1 MSKSHRRDPGPQV
14 SPRVRELLR
23 ANRAAVDLELALT
36 DRGGD
41 VRMTLPKIAWETYEE
56 VPDSVEARYL
66 PGAGVL
72 MIDLPEPDAQVQL
85 ADFEG
90 IDDEQTPAEPAD
102 RDTQP

>member
-36 DRGGD
+36 DRGDD
-41 VRMTLPKIAWETYEE
+41 VRLTLPKIAWETYEE

-66 PGAGVL
+66 PGAHAVV
-72 MIDLPEPDAQVQL
+72 IDLPEPGAEATL
-85 ADFEG
+85 ADFE
-90 IDDEQTPAEPAD
+90 
-102 RDTQP
+102 